1 MKIMRNDLCWCGS
14 GKKYKKCHESID
26 QKLKTMELKGY
37 KVPPRNLIKND
48 QQIQNIKK
56 SALITR
62 EILDILETKVTE
74 GITTKEIDN
83 IVYKYA
89 ISKGA
94 VPGTIGYNGYKHSSC
109 ISINDVICHGI
120 PDETIL
126 KSGDIVNVDI
136 TINLDGYFSDASRM
150 YCVGKVSDK
159 AKALV
164 HCTKECLERAIKTIK
179 PYEPLNVIGEIIEPY
194 ANANGFSVVRDY
206 IGHGVGLA
214 LHESPEIYHFISNEK
229 SILMAPG
236 MVFTIEP
243 MINEKSYETKT
254 LSDGWT
260 VTTVDGGL
268 SAQWEHTIL
277 VTSDGVEILT

>member
-14 GKKYKKCHESID
+14 GKKYKKCHEPID

-37 KVPPRNLIKND
+37 KVPPRNLIKNE

-62 EILDILETKVTE
+62 EILDILETKVIE
-74 GITTKEIDN
+74 GITTKEIDD
-83 IVYKYA
+83 IVYNHA

-94 VPGTIGYNGYKHSSC
+94 IPGTIGYNGYKHSSC
-109 ISINDVICHGI
+109 TSINDVICHGI
-120 PDETIL
+120 PDDTIL
-126 KSGDIVNVDI
+126 KNGDIVNVDI
-136 TINLDGYFSDASRM
+136 TMNLDGYFSDASRM
-150 YCVGKVSDK
+150 YCVGEVSNK
-159 AKALV
+159 AKTLV
-164 HCTKECLERAIKTIK
+164 DCTKECLERAIKAIK
-179 PYEPLNVIGEIIEPY
+179 PYEPLNIIGEIIEPY
-194 ANANGFSVVRDY
+194 ANENGFSVVRDY

-214 LHESPEIYHFISNEK
+214 LHESPEIYHFISKEK

-243 MINEKSYETKT
+243 MINEKSYKTKM